1 MHEVNND
8 EQWMRQFLL
17 GDLTEEKRHEVE
29 QLVLS
34 ESDTVEKLSMAED
47 DLIEDYLEGSLT
59 EEDSQKFLNQ
69 FLAIPH
75 QRNKLKIAKSLRR
88 MAREDSRPAQ
98 PVGVETNLPAETP
111 VSIEEFKERKR
122 RSLLRYAPIAAVVI
136 VAFVLGIVLF
146 TNHRRNVAREA
157 RRAAIEG
164 ELGELNARGQDLPSD
179 QKLILIVPPVTTRNV
194 VANVSPNFKGPLL
207 ELWLLPTNKGIE
219 KYSALLQKIGSEDQ
233 FEIRNLQLQDHG
245 ASKAVRLWIPMNL
258 VQPGSYRVQLRALAP
273 DGSIV
278 ETSEHSFEIQGLVA
292 NSGDRIPI

>member
-1 MHEVNND
+1 MHEVNN
-8 EQWMRQFLL
+8 EWMRQFLL
-17 GDLTEEKRHEVE
+17 GDLTEEKREEVE

-34 ESDTVEKLSMAED
+34 ESETREKLSMAED

-75 QRNKLKIAKSLRR
+75 QRNKLRLAKSLRR
-88 MAREDSRPAQ
+88 VAKEDLRPATQ
-98 PVGVETNLPAETP
+98 PVKVEAKPT
-111 VSIEEFKERKR
+111 VSIDEFKERKR

-146 TNHRRNVAREA
+146 ANYRRNVAREA
-157 RRAAIEG
+157 RRAAIES

-179 QKLILIVPPVTTRNV
+179 QKLILIVPPVTTRSV

-207 ELWLLPTNKGIE
+207 ELWLLPNNKGVA

-233 FEIRNLQLQDHG
+233 YEIRDLQLQDHG
-245 ASKAVRLWIPMNL
+245 ASKAVRLWIPINF

-273 DGSIV
+273 DGRIV
-278 ETSEHSFEIQGLVA
+278 DTSEHSFEIQGLVA
-292 NSGDRIPI
+292 NTSSK